1 MRQGRSFLMEAGEDN
16 PIGGKESQEQAKES
30 ETQRL
35 PRKISFVSRP
45 VDGWFLSFINW
56 FDSFNQYWYEKTLEY
71 SYRDQS
77 YYNKKM
83 DWVRV

>member
-35 PRKISFVSRP
+35 PKKISFVSRP
-45 VDGWFLSFINW
+45 VDGWFCHSSIGLIHSINTGMKK
-56 FDSFNQYWYEKTLEY
+56 KTT
-71 SYRDQS
+71 RI
-77 YYNKKM
+77 
-83 DWVRV
+83 